1 MPAPFFFADR
11 RLKTKIFLLAVVP
24 FLAAIAGIGIG
35 VRQQATQLAKL
46 AELQLA
52 FERQETPLAFI
63 KSDYWE
69 RPASG

>member
-1 MPAPFFFADR
+1 MADVMQQVYRFF
-11 RLKTKIFLLAVVP
+11 L
-24 FLAAIAGIGIG
+24 
-35 VRQQATQLAKL
+35 QQATQLAKL

>member
-1 MPAPFFFADR
+1 MQQVYRFF
-11 RLKTKIFLLAVVP
+11 L
-24 FLAAIAGIGIG
+24 
-35 VRQQATQLAKL
+35 QQATQLAKL